1 LTATD
6 NLHQLLRSRRSIRRF
21 TAEPVPV
28 PIIEDILTTATH
40 APSAHNRQPWRFYVI
55 TSLAAK
61 HCLAEALAADFRRD
75 LTADGVAPERISTQ
89 IERSHG
95 RITSA
100 PLVIILSMDL
110 SDMDSY
116 LDKRRAQAERDMAL
130 QSVAAAGTFLLLA
143 AHARGLGGSWVCSPL
158 FAPAAVRKV
167 LDLPDAWE
175 PQAMF
180 LLGYPDEQPREKQL
194 RPLAEVARFD
204 TE

>member
-6 NLHQLLRSRRSIRRF
+6 DLHELLRSRRSIRRF
-21 TAEPVPV
+21 TGKPVPV

-55 TSLAAK
+55 TSSRTKA
-61 HCLAEALAADFRRD
+61 CLAEAMANDFRSDLAADG
-75 LTADGVAPERISTQ
+75 AAPERIDAQ
-89 IERSHG
+89 IERSHS
-95 RITSA
+95 RISSA

-110 SDMDSY
+110 TDMDHY
-116 LDKRRAQAERDMAL
+116 ADERRAQAERSMAL
-130 QSVAAAGTFLLLA
+130 QSVAAAGTSLLLA
-143 AHARGLGGSWVCSPL
+143 AQARGLGGSWVCGPL

-180 LLGYPDEQPREKQL
+180 LLGYPDYQPKEKPL
-194 RPLAEVARFD
+194 RPLAEVARF
-204 TE
+204 ER